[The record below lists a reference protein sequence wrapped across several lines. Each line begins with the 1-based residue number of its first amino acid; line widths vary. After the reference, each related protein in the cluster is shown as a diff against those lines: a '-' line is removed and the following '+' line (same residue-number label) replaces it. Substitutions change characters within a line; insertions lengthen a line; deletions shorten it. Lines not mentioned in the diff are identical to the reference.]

1 MAKRLGILVS
11 QQLHLVEL
19 SQLERKIYL
28 AFATVA
34 WEVVLLVEPISM
46 EMAFAVE
53 EELFLAWV

>member
-1 MAKRLGILVS
+1 MAKRLGILVN

>member
-1 MAKRLGILVS
+1 MAKRLGLLVN

-34 WEVVLLVEPISM
+34 WEVVLLVELISM

>member
-1 MAKRLGILVS
+1 MAKRLGILVN

-34 WEVVLLVEPISM
+34 WEVVLLVELISM

>member
-1 MAKRLGILVS
+1 
-11 QQLHLVEL
+11 LVEL

-34 WEVVLLVEPISM
+34 WEVVLLVELISM